1 MQLWVEDKGQKTNSK
16 FVSSPSKQY
25 LDPRRNYN
33 PCVIRSYTLDPRI
46 FRQVSPIYR
55 LISPS
60 IFLKIGFM
68 GGEEGRGI
76 KEMKVNSQ
84 RTIPASILSWGY
96 IQEQFGNSLLVL
108 NGV

>member
-1 MQLWVEDKGQKTNSK
+1 
-16 FVSSPSKQY
+16 
-25 LDPRRNYN
+25 
-33 PCVIRSYTLDPRI
+33 
-46 FRQVSPIYR
+46 
-55 LISPS
+55 
-60 IFLKIGFM
+60 M